1 MAFELANDYRGAH
14 LVVQPSDLPLNPP
27 ESYLYIQDGLII
39 SCGVLYSLCYL
50 FYMIR
55 TYRDKTCAG
64 FIEFT

>member
-1 MAFELANDYRGAH
+1 MTFELAKNYRHAH
-14 LVVQPSDLPLNPP
+14 LVVQPGDLALNPP

-39 SCGVLYSLCYL
+39 SCGVLYALCYV

>member
-1 MAFELANDYRGAH
+1 MAFELANNYRHAH
-14 LVVQPSDLPLNPP
+14 LVVQPSDLALNPP
-27 ESYLYIQDGLII
+27 ESYLYIQDGLIV
-39 SCGVLYSLCYL
+39 SCGVLYALCYL